1 MTSEGDTKTIAQPP
15 RNNICP
21 KERVMAEENNAKQ
34 DVHLLQLVTFAI
46 GDEEF
51 GIDILKVQEIIR
63 TMAITKVPNS
73 PPHVEGVIN
82 LRGKVIPVIDLRS
95 RFLLEKRPHDSQTR
109 IIVIDLNGVIVGF
122 VVDGVSEVLRIPSST
137 VEQPPE
143 VVAGIESEYI
153 KGVGKL
159 ENSLLILLDLD
170 KLIPIDQLT
179 YRP

>member
-1 MTSEGDTKTIAQPP
+1 METDLAADGHVNGD
-15 RNNICP
+15 
-21 KERVMAEENNAKQ
+21 
-34 DVHLLQLVTFAI
+34 LLQLVTFEI

-82 LRGKVIPVIDLRS
+82 LRGKVIPVVNLRS
-95 RFLLEKRPHDSQTR
+95 RFAMDTRTHDSQTR
-109 IIVIDLNGVIVGF
+109 IIVADLHRVVIGF

-137 VEQPPE
+137 VEPPPA
-143 VVAGIESEYI
+143 VVSGIESEYI

-159 ENSLLILLDLD
+159 DNRLLILLDLD
-170 KLIPIDQLT
+170 KLIPIEELVVH
-179 YRP
+179 